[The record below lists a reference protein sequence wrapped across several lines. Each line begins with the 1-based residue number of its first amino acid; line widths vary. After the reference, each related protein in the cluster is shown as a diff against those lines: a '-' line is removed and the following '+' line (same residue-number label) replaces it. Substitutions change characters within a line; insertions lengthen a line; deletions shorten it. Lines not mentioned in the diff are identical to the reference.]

1 MRQDASPQSSRRRTL
16 IKAAAFA
23 TLLPSAHSA
32 NAEIPLSTAIN
43 RAARFRA
50 LSQRCAK
57 AYCQLYLEV
66 LPENA
71 RDTLSAAQRLIQV
84 GFEDLGRAGFTAAV
98 GKDIQAIQQEATA
111 LNALLAGPPNKQ
123 TVSAV
128 SLQADKM
135 LGVANKATESLEGL
149 AKQSSAKLVNVAGR
163 QRMLSQRLGKN
174 YFLLAAGVDPKPLR
188 EQIAADIGDFK
199 QALGM
204 LAAAPVSTPTIRNEL
219 VLAESQW
226 VFFESAVRRK
236 PDSNA
241 LQTVATTSERLLEVM
256 NNLTGLYDSALKEL
270 LGNA

>member
-1 MRQDASPQSSRRRTL
+1 MKPNTSLPFTRRRSL

-23 TLLPSAHSA
+23 ALLPSAHSA

-57 AYCQLYLEV
+57 AYCQIYLEV

-71 RDTLSAAQRLIQV
+71 RDSLNAAQRLIQL
-84 GFEDLGRAGFTAAV
+84 GFEDLGRGGFPAAV
-98 GKDIQAIQQEATA
+98 NKDIQAIQHEATA
-111 LNALLAGPPNKQ
+111 LNALLAGTPSKQ

-149 AKQSSAKLVNVAGR
+149 SKQSSAKLVNVAGR

-174 YFLLAAGVDPKPLR
+174 YFLLAAGLEPKALR
-188 EQIAADIGDFK
+188 EQIAADVGDFK

-219 VLAESQW
+219 ALADSQW
-226 VFFESAVRRK
+226 VFFENAIRRK
-236 PDSNA
+236 PDANA

-270 LGNA
+270 LGSA